1 MVNYTQTV
9 CPQFADKLI
18 VFEHFAGL
26 ALKGL
31 KNTGKIKVCSK
42 ARAYGQ
48 RKWEYILCRST
59 EML

>member
-48 RKWEYILCRST
+48 RK
-59 EML
+59 